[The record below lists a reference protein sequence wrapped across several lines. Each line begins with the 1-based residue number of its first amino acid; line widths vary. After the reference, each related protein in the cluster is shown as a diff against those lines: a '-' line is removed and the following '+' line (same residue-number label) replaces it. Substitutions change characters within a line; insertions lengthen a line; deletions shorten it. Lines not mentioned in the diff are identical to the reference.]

1 MINYSNS
8 SSYSNCN
15 ESDRYNNFII
25 APNSAICEIKD
36 MKKQYQY
43 YFQKY
48 STNVKKNWN
57 LIKSIATLKAKAK
70 TSPNSLT

>member
-1 MINYSNS
+1 
-8 SSYSNCN
+8 
-15 ESDRYNNFII
+15 
-25 APNSAICEIKD
+25 

-48 STNVKKNWN
+48 FTNVKKNWN
-57 LIKSIATLKAKAK
+57 LIKSIVTLKAKAK